1 MSNVHNYIIRH
12 KRALIITFASL
23 AAAASVTWAC
33 FSLKSSFVVGNDILY
48 NKILLGKIGNTEVVV
63 FLSALSQE
71 SISGYSYIINGND
84 NDTIAF
90 LLKCDDKKLVFEQ
103 NGETK
108 TFKITELSV
117 DDKEISGRLKS
128 GMFSGKRFSFKP
140 YTTPEF
146 KEFDSPRYQTPL
158 FDVDTITDVKYG
170 RANGYWTEMDYDY
183 DFSDILKGLG
193 KTIGQRKL
201 NLLMDV
207 YIPKA
212 DTLKKH
218 PLVMLIHGG
227 AFYVGRK
234 DDLSIQTWCSH
245 YASLGYVAVS
255 LDYRMGFRPSKRSI
269 ERAGYAAIQDAHA
282 AMRYLVENQSVFGI
296 DTSMMFV
303 GGTSA
308 GAITAL
314 HLAFM
319 TNATRPATSYETDDM
334 GNIEN
339 SGNIIDNT
347 FTIKGVADMWGAV
360 YDIKMIDS
368 KKIPVVA
375 FHGDQDDVVPYGYD
389 YPFTDINLGPL
400 RQQLFGK
407 MYGSSIIIKRLLKN
421 GVNKSK
427 MYTLEN
433 RYHSP
438 HVDNGRKINDVFYYI
453 QDGMDE
459 FFRDITTSV
468 DIVSDS
474 NYYYIYDKNATNIT
488 WRVDGGIIL
497 ENSRNT
503 INVAWFGNAP
513 EHKVYA
519 SGIIRGAGFISEFD
533 LNKK

>member
-1 MSNVHNYIIRH
+1 MLKNHSLIPRH
-12 KRALIITFASL
+12 LLIISL
-23 AAAASVTWAC
+23 VSIFVTALSTCAYLWVFSVNHN
-33 FSLKSSFVVGNDILY
+33 S
-48 NKILLGKIGNTEVVV
+48 NKIGSDNILLGNVGKTKVAV
-63 FLSALSQE
+63 FISSSSLE
-71 SISGYSYIINGND
+71 SIVGHSFVIDGNI

-90 LLKCDDKKLVFEQ
+90 NLKNNGSSFVFEQ
-103 NGETK
+103 KGLSK
-108 TFKITELSV
+108 TVKIINLTEN
-117 DDKEISGRLKS
+117 DNEISGIVQS
-128 GMFSGKRFSFKP
+128 GLFSFMKFRFQP
-140 YTTPEF
+140 YKIPEF
-146 KEFDSPRYQTPL
+146 KDFDSQRYKKPL
-158 FDVDTITDVKYG
+158 YDVDTLTNVKYG
-170 RANGYWTEMDYDY
+170 SASGYWTEMDYEYNLY
-183 DFSDILKGLG
+183 DVLKGIS
-193 KTIGQRKL
+193 KTLRRHDL
-201 NLLMDV
+201 DLLMDI
-207 YIPKA
+207 YLPKS
-212 DTLKKH
+212 DTIKKH
-218 PLVMLIHGG
+218 PLVMFLHGG
-227 AFYVGRK
+227 AYYVGYK
-234 DDLSIQTWCSH
+234 DDQPMQKWCSH
-245 YASLGYVAVS
+245 YASLGYIAVS
-255 LDYRMGFRPSKRSI
+255 IDYRMGFRPSKRSI
-269 ERAGYAAIQDAHA
+269 ERTGYASIQDAHA
-282 AMRYLVENQSVFGI
+282 AMRFLVENQSVYGI
-296 DTSMMFV
+296 DTSMMFI

-319 TNATRPATSYETDDM
+319 TNETRPTTSYENDDM
-334 GNIEN
+334 GNIES
-339 SGNIIDNT
+339 SGNHINKK

-360 YDIKMIDS
+360 YDIKIIDS
-368 KKIPVVA
+368 KKIPVIA
-375 FHGDQDDVVPYGYD
+375 FHGNLDEVVSYGYD

-474 NYYYIYDKNATNIT
+474 NYYYINDKNATNIP

-519 SGIIRGAGFISEFD
+519 SGIIRGTGFISEFD

>member
-1 MSNVHNYIIRH
+1 MIVI
-12 KRALIITFASL
+12 ASI
-23 AAAASVTWAC
+23 AIAC
-33 FSLKSSFVVGNDILY
+33 FMPHKTNTYDNKILN
-48 NKILLGKIGNTEVVV
+48 NKILLGNVENTEIAV
-63 FLSALSQE
+63 FISSYSSE
-71 SISGYSYIINGND
+71 SVSGHSYIINGND

-90 LLKCDDKKLVFEQ
+90 ILMYDGSKIVFEQ
-103 NGETK
+103 NGLSKKYRITNLSEDDD
-108 TFKITELSV
+108 KITGVLR
-117 DDKEISGRLKS
+117 SGL
-128 GMFSGKRFSFKP
+128 FSRQKFCFKP
-140 YTTPEF
+140 YYVPKF
-146 KEFDSPRYQTPL
+146 KEFDSQRYKKPL
-158 FDVDTITDVKYG
+158 YDVDTLTNVKYG
-170 RANGYWTEMDYDY
+170 SASGYWTEMDYEYNLY
-183 DFSDILKGLG
+183 DVLKGIS
-193 KTIGQRKL
+193 KTLRRHDL
-201 NLLMDV
+201 DLLMDI
-207 YIPKA
+207 YLPKS
-212 DTLKKH
+212 DTIKKH
-218 PLVMLIHGG
+218 PLVMFLHGG
-227 AFYVGRK
+227 AYYVGYK
-234 DDLSIQTWCSH
+234 DDQPMQKWCSH
-245 YASLGYVAVS
+245 YASLGYIAVS
-255 LDYRMGFRPSKRSI
+255 IDYRMGFRPSKRSI
-269 ERAGYAAIQDAHA
+269 ERTGYASIQDAHA
-282 AMRYLVENQSVFGI
+282 AMRFLVENQSVYGI
-296 DTSMMFV
+296 DTSMMFI

-319 TNATRPATSYETDDM
+319 TNETRPTTSYENDDM
-334 GNIEN
+334 GNIES
-339 SGNIIDNT
+339 SGNHINKK

-360 YDIKMIDS
+360 YDIKIIDS
-368 KKIPVVA
+368 KKIPVIA
-375 FHGDQDDVVPYGYD
+375 FHGNLDEVVPYGYD

-474 NYYYIYDKNATNIT
+474 NYYCINNKNATNIT

-519 SGIIRGAGFISEFD
+519 SGIIRGTGFISEFD